1 MMWVASAA
9 GLATFILSIVIS
21 AKVLTFLPSRSL
33 WGEAVWI
40 VTFMAVLWG
49 FTLVFDAISR
59 PTVRQCVRVIL
70 GTHCAGCDYDLRAT
84 PDLPPPAVTRC
95 PECGKVVPRNVHR
108 RTIPAADSS
117 GAHRTRTSRGP

>member
-9 GLATFILSIVIS
+9 GGVAFAVPLAVCIEVQN
-21 AKVLTFLPSRSL
+21 ALPPRSL
-33 WGEAVWI
+33 WGEAVWL
-40 VTFMAVLWG
+40 VTFVVVLCG

-59 PTVRQCVRVIL
+59 PTIRRCVRTVL

-95 PECGKVVPRNVHR
+95 PECGRKIPRNVHR
-108 RTIPAADSS
+108 RTISAPDSS
-117 GAHRTRTSRGP
+117 GAQRPPEFRGP